1 MKKSGKVVSLFLVVF
16 LLVGCMNYDVTMT
29 INSNKSVN
37 LEMNMEMNLLDF
49 ANDIVADDGMW
60 SSIQNQIVTN
70 TCASSCPYDEN
81 SIEYTNCL
89 NACVESANSSST
101 QEAPT
106 EEELKEYLDM
116 YLNSEEFNAEEFFSE
131 ESRQELENE
140 GYTVETNLDKEN
152 YTYTIAISQQFALID
167 TLSTTNDLTVN
178 LEDVFNGTTDNLFF
192 QHTTNDTY
200 VAHFTFEPTTDTEQ
214 NTEID
219 FSEYIT
225 FDYIVQ
231 LPNKAISNNA
241 TEVSNDGKTLTWNLD
256 LTQDTDIQYEFSF
269 TSEDNNTEV
278 VANTNNELLK
288 IVSICLM
295 AGGSL
300 GLVIVII
307 LFIRSNKK
315 DM

>member
-29 INSNKSVN
+29 INNNKSVN
-37 LEMNMEMNLLDF
+37 LEMNMEMDLLGISKNDTLLDTLERYVVSNMCVTQC
-49 ANDIVADDGMW
+49 ANDDHSTDCI
-60 SSIQNQIVTN
+60 
-70 TCASSCPYDEN
+70 N
-81 SIEYTNCL
+81 S
-89 NACVESANSSST
+89 CVESANSTNFSSMR
-101 QEAPT
+101 ERLS

-116 YLNSEEFNAEEFFSE
+116 YLNSDEFNEEEFFSE

-152 YTYTIAISQQFALID
+152 YTYTIAISQLFDSIEP
-167 TLSTTNDLTVN
+167 LSTTNDLTVN
-178 LEDVFNGTTDNLFF
+178 LEDVFNGTTDHLFF

-214 NTEID
+214 NIEID

-225 FDYIVQ
+225 FDYTVQ

-241 TEVSNDGKTLTWNLD
+241 TLVSNDGKTLTWNLD

-269 TSEDNNTEV
+269 NSEETKKGDLFNMDDDT
-278 VANTNNELLK
+278 LRF
-288 IVSICLM
+288 ISICLM

-307 LFIRSNKK
+307 LFIKSNKK